1 LLKYLEVRKL
11 SRFWAN
17 HEEESLLITT
27 DDLSECK
34 NHPEL
39 LEGFT
44 EIDEVQFG
52 RLDAMCYIISLV
64 EAVDE

>member
-1 LLKYLEVRKL
+1 VSTL

-17 HEEESLLITT
+17 HEEESLFITS

-34 NHPEL
+34 NTPEL
-39 LEGFT
+39 LEDFT
-44 EIDEVQFG
+44 EIDESEFC

-64 EAVDE
+64 EAVDD